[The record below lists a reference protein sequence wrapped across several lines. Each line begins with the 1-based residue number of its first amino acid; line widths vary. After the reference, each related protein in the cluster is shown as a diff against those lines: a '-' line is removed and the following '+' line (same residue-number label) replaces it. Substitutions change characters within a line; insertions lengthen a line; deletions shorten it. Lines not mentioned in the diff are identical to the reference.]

1 MLKGLTWLLALQ
13 LAGNLLSAWW
23 LPMLPGAVIGMLLLF
38 GYLLIHGKVDEP
50 LNQAA
55 SGLLNYLPLLLVPAA
70 GIMLAGDALRED
82 GLAIGVALVLSL
94 LVSIPFCGW
103 LMQRLTRRIERKA
116 AEPRCPRLIHDASVG
131 GFSTCRGVQG
141 IRPLQARLA
150 VIDSSRAARATGR
163 WTPRGSRRIAYRRA
177 APRLRP
183 RTLSNRAAD
192 ACVPAAPA
200 EACR

>member
-13 LAGNLLSAWW
+13 LAGNLLSALW

-55 SGLLNYLPLLLVPAA
+55 SGLLDYLPLLLVVPAA

-82 GLAIGVALVLSL
+82 GLAIATALVLSL

-103 LMQRLTRRIERKA
+103 LMQHLTRRIERKA
-116 AEPRCPRLIHDASVG
+116 AEPR
-131 GFSTCRGVQG
+131 
-141 IRPLQARLA
+141 
-150 VIDSSRAARATGR
+150 
-163 WTPRGSRRIAYRRA
+163 
-177 APRLRP
+177 
-183 RTLSNRAAD
+183 
-192 ACVPAAPA
+192 
-200 EACR
+200 